1 MRSFLSS
8 LVCAALLAA
17 PLAAQDGEAQKSSE
31 TPKSAAAPRGE
42 DDDASPATPQFGDQ
56 IVVTAALTDQE
67 RRETTASTEVIDR
80 EQIEARGA
88 TSVAELLS
96 TVAGLDLVQSGGPGQ
111 QASLFTRGT
120 ESDHTLV
127 LWNGL
132 ELNDPFFGGFN
143 WAFLTTDGVE
153 RVEVVRGPFSAL
165 YGSDALGGVVQIL
178 TRAPDGVRLRLEG
191 GSDDYRRAGVAAGV
205 ELGDVRL
212 EAYGYTRRGDGA
224 FDNAD
229 FAGDGGAARADW
241 QVGEGLSLGLVARVD
256 DSSTGIP
263 FSGGEPELDRRIDWR
278 EEELALPVRAEL
290 GSWQVEGSLARVDY
304 ASRFSDPDD
313 PFGFTHS
320 ATDSRAWR
328 ARAVATRPLGPEGG
342 GDSWIAFGADWE
354 DVEVDDASVFGT
366 NLEDE
371 GQSTRAGFA
380 QWVGEVGPL
389 RVDLGL
395 RHDDNSAFGSHT
407 SPRAGLLLRL
417 GAHDRLHASWGEGFR
432 APSVGELF
440 FAGSGN
446 PDLEPEIS
454 RGYELGWVH
463 ERPGLRAAVT
473 GFDNRITDLI
483 DFDLATF
490 TNVNIGRARTRGL
503 EGSLRLADGIFAAE
517 LNGTWTEA
525 ENRDLDLPL
534 LRRPEWKSN
543 LVLTATPG
551 AWTTSLIVRYVG
563 ERPDVD
569 PADTTVRR
577 DNPSYV
583 RTDVALSWR
592 ATRRLKPYV
601 RVENAADEEY
611 APALG
616 FPAPGRVWVAG
627 LGLDF

>member
-17 PLAAQDGEAQKSSE
+17 PLVAQDGETQKSSE
-31 TPKSAAAPRGE
+31 TQKSAAAPRGE

-56 IVVTAALTDQE
+56 IVVTAALADQE

-80 EQIEARGA
+80 DEIEARGA
-88 TSVAELLS
+88 TSVAELLT

-132 ELNDPFFGGFN
+132 ELNDPYFGGFN

-178 TRAPDGVRLRLEG
+178 TRAPEGVRLRLEG

-205 ELGDVRL
+205 ELGDVQL

-229 FAGDGGAARADW
+229 FAGDGGTVRADW

-263 FSGGEPELDRRIDWR
+263 FSGGEPDLDRRIDWR

-313 PFGFTHS
+313 PFGSTHS

-328 ARAVATRPLGPEGG
+328 ARAVATRPLGPEGV

-371 GQSTRAGFA
+371 GQRTRAGFA

-395 RHDDNSAFGSHT
+395 RHDDNSAFGGHT

-440 FAGSGN
+440 FPGIGN

-473 GFDNRITDLI
+473 GFENRITDLI
-483 DFDLATF
+483 EFDLPGF
-490 TNVNIGRARTRGL
+490 TNINVDARTRGV

-563 ERPDVD
+563 ERPDAD
-569 PADTTVRR
+569 PADTTVRVE
-577 DNPSYV
+577 NPSYV

-592 ATRRLKPYV
+592 ATERLAPYL
-601 RVENAADEEY
+601 RVENAADETY
-611 APALG
+611 SPAVG
-616 FPAPGRVWVAG
+616 FPAPGRTWIAGVAVD
-627 LGLDF
+627 L